1 MQMTQYR
8 LFFSW
13 QNDRTEI
20 KAVISSALK
29 KVADKFAK
37 ENVELVIEQDTRGR
51 VGVRNIAIEVLD
63 KIRNCDIFVADLTP
77 ITTYIPKDSN
87 RPPKLMPNSNVM
99 FELGYALHVKGE
111 NHVIALAS
119 LDKKANEH
127 IEFLPF
133 DVNHM
138 SITLFTDANSLSRL
152 GDWIKNIIEHVDE
165 ERATYVPEYACSL
178 LFQSSENLTNEI
190 TISPQYKRILYVR
203 RNEAQQPIGTS
214 VSPQWINSIFQTRD
228 SFQLL
233 FGNRLTF
240 PPKVS
245 INCSLVPLH
254 IVLKNQGTEA
264 LDNLKIQ
271 IVANH
276 NNITFTDSNRVS
288 PFSPHEIIKSD
299 GLTINDKSI
308 TQQYLTI
315 NPDDTLSLGTIFIH
329 VPHDLDKLELHWKL
343 TSRHYKEEGILH
355 INVSSQY
362 FIDYKEDN
370 FLADTENVE
379 DYIKME

>member
-1 MQMTQYR
+1 
-8 LFFSW
+8 
-13 QNDRTEI
+13 
-20 KAVISSALK
+20 
-29 KVADKFAK
+29 
-37 ENVELVIEQDTRGR
+37 
-51 VGVRNIAIEVLD
+51 
-63 KIRNCDIFVADLTP
+63 
-77 ITTYIPKDSN
+77 
-87 RPPKLMPNSNVM
+87 MPNSNVM
-99 FELGYALHVKGE
+99 FELGYALHAKGE

-138 SITLFTDANSLSRL
+138 TITLFTDANSLSRL

-165 ERATYVPEYACSL
+165 ERNAYVLKFACSL
-178 LFQSSENLTNEI
+178 LFNSSENLTNEI

-203 RNEAQQPIGTS
+203 KNEAQQPIGTS

-240 PPKVS
+240 SPKVS

-264 LDNLKIQ
+264 LENLKIQ

-276 NNITFTDSNRVS
+276 YNINFTDSNRVS
-288 PFSPHEIIKSD
+288 PFSPHKIIKSD

-329 VPHDLDKLELHWKL
+329 VPYDLDKLELHWKL

-370 FLADTENVE
+370 LLADTEIVE

>member
-1 MQMTQYR
+1 MKQYR

-13 QNDRTEI
+13 QNDRTEFKTI
-20 KAVISSALK
+20 ISSVLK
-29 KVADKFAK
+29 KVATNLAK
-37 ENVELVIEQDTRGR
+37 ENIELVIDQDTRDRIGI
-51 VGVRNIAIEVLD
+51 RNIAVEVLD
-63 KIRNCDIFVADLTP
+63 KISNCDIFVADLTP
-77 ITTYIPKDSN
+77 ITTYNSKGSN
-87 RPPKLMPNSNVM
+87 KPLKLIPNSNVM
-99 FELGYALHVKGE
+99 FELGYVLHAKGE

-119 LDKKANEH
+119 LDKNTNEH

-133 DVNHM
+133 DINHM
-138 SITLFTDANSLSRL
+138 TITLFTDEKSLSRL
-152 GDWIKNIIEHVDE
+152 GNWIKRIIEHVDE
-165 ERATYVPEYACSL
+165 ERNTYVPQFACSL
-178 LFQSSENLTNEI
+178 LFKSSANLTNEI
-190 TISPQYKRILYVR
+190 TISPQYKRILYVLK
-203 RNEAQQPIGTS
+203 NEARQPIGTA
-214 VSPQWINSIFQTRD
+214 VSPLWIDSIFQTRN
-228 SFQLL
+228 SYQSL
-233 FGNRLTF
+233 FGNQLTF
-240 PPKVS
+240 SPKVS

-254 IVLKNQGTEA
+254 IVIKNQGTEA
-264 LDNLKIQ
+264 LDNLKIH

-362 FIDYKEDN
+362 FIDYKENN
-370 FLADTENVE
+370 FLADTEIVE

>member
-1 MQMTQYR
+1 MKQYR

-13 QNDRTEI
+13 QNDRTEFKTI
-20 KAVISSALK
+20 ISSALK
-29 KVADKFAK
+29 KIAK
-37 ENVELVIEQDTRGR
+37 NLVRENIELVIDQDTRDRIGI
-51 VGVRNIAIEVLD
+51 RNIAVEVLD
-63 KIRNCDIFVADLTP
+63 KISNCDIFVADLTP
-77 ITTYIPKDSN
+77 MTTYYSKDSN
-87 RPPKLMPNSNVM
+87 KPPKLIPNSNVM
-99 FELGYALHVKGE
+99 FELGDALHAKGE

-119 LDKKANEH
+119 LDKSTNEH

-133 DVNHM
+133 DINHM
-138 SITLFTDANSLSRL
+138 TITLFTDENSLSSL
-152 GDWIKNIIEHVDE
+152 GNWIKRIIEHVDE
-165 ERATYVPEYACSL
+165 ERNAYVPKFACSL
-178 LFQSSENLTNEI
+178 LFNSSENLTNEI

-203 RNEAQQPIGTS
+203 KNEAQQPIGTS

-228 SFQLL
+228 SCQLL
-233 FGNRLTF
+233 LGNRLIF
-240 PPKVS
+240 SPKVS
-245 INCSLVPLH
+245 INCSLVSLH
-254 IVLKNQGTEA
+254 IVIKNQGTEA
-264 LDNLKIQ
+264 LDNLKIH

-276 NNITFTDSNRVS
+276 NNITFTDSNRVG

-355 INVSSQY
+355 IYVSSQY
-362 FIDYKEDN
+362 FIDYKEDD
-370 FLADTENVE
+370 FLADTEIVE

>member
-1 MQMTQYR
+1 MKQYR

-13 QNDRTEI
+13 QNDRTEFKTI
-20 KAVISSALK
+20 ISSALK
-29 KVADKFAK
+29 KVAKNLAR
-37 ENVELVIEQDTRGR
+37 ENIELVIDQDTRDRIGI
-51 VGVRNIAIEVLD
+51 RNIAVEVLD

-99 FELGYALHVKGE
+99 FELGYALHAKGE

-138 SITLFTDANSLSRL
+138 TITLFTDANSLSRL

-165 ERATYVPEYACSL
+165 ERVTYVPEYACSL

-370 FLADTENVE
+370 FLADTEIVE

>member
-37 ENVELVIEQDTRGR
+37 ENIELVIDQDTRGR

-77 ITTYIPKDSN
+77 ITTYNSKGSN
-87 RPPKLMPNSNVM
+87 KPLKLIPNSNVM
-99 FELGYALHVKGE
+99 FELGYALHAKGE

-119 LDKKANEH
+119 LDKNTNEH

-133 DVNHM
+133 DINHM
-138 SITLFTDANSLSRL
+138 TITLFTDENSLSRL
-152 GDWIKNIIEHVDE
+152 GNWIKRIIEHVDE
-165 ERATYVPEYACSL
+165 ERNAYIPKFACSL
-178 LFQSSENLTNEI
+178 LFNSSENLTNEI

-203 RNEAQQPIGTS
+203 KNEAQQPIGTS

-254 IVLKNQGTEA
+254 IVLKNQGNEA
-264 LDNLKIQ
+264 LDNLKIH

-276 NNITFTDSNRVS
+276 DNIIFTDTNRVY
-288 PFSPHEIIKSD
+288 PFLVHEKIMPDS
-299 GLTINDKSI
+299 LTINEKSI
-308 TQQYLTI
+308 TQQYSTI
-315 NPDDTLSLGTIFIH
+315 NPGDTLPFGTIYIH

-343 TSRHYKEEGILH
+343 ISRHYKEEGILQ

-370 FLADTENVE
+370 FLVDTEIVE

>member
-1 MQMTQYR
+1 MKQYR

-13 QNDRTEI
+13 QNDRPEFKTI
-20 KAVISSALK
+20 ISSTLK
-29 KVADKFAK
+29 KVARNLAG
-37 ENVELVIEQDTRGR
+37 ENIELVIDQDTRGR
-51 VGVRNIAIEVLD
+51 IGIRNIAVEVLD
-63 KIRNCDIFVADLTP
+63 KISNCDIFVADLTP

-87 RPPKLMPNSNVM
+87 KPPKLIPNSNVM
-99 FELGYALHVKGE
+99 FELGFALHAKGE
-111 NHVIALAS
+111 YHVIALAS
-119 LDKKANEH
+119 LDKSANEH

-133 DVNHM
+133 DINHM
-138 SITLFTDANSLSRL
+138 TITLFTDANSLSRL

-190 TISPQYKRILYVR
+190 TINPQYKRILYVR
-203 RNEAQQPIGTS
+203 ENEEQQPICTS
-214 VSPQWINSIFQTRD
+214 ISPTWINSILQTRD

-276 NNITFTDSNRVS
+276 YNITFTDSNRVN
-288 PFSPHEIIKSD
+288 PYLPHDMIISD
-299 GLTINDKSI
+299 GMTINDNSI
-308 TQQYLTI
+308 TQQYPTI
-315 NPDDTLSLGTIFIH
+315 NPGETISLRTIFIH
-329 VPHDLDKLELHWKL
+329 VPHDLGKLELHWNL
-343 TSRHYKEEGILH
+343 TSRCYREDGILH
-355 INVSSQY
+355 IYVSSQY
-362 FIDYKEDN
+362 FEENKEDN
-370 FLADTENVE
+370 ILANTDKVE
-379 DYIKME
+379 DYIKVE